1 MDGVLAAGRPTVDPP
16 SESMTGS
23 ITADRAPGAR
33 ELALLATTVS
43 GVVAVTL
50 FGAVLALLARGL
62 SGGFS
67 VSALSAVI
75 LVILASA
82 VLAVAVIAVR
92 ACLRNDPRSSQAG
105 ADTRSGI
112 EAVAPSPPTE
122 SPVADRIPVATAP
135 SPMAAPWADGRL
147 VQRLERY
154 ERTASDGS
162 AAEAAV
168 GRVVARFE
176 EGARTAVVH
185 VGFCP
190 PFNAMPRVT
199 VSTECDGLEVALSAA
214 EVLPWGVR
222 IEGRL
227 EEPAEAT
234 VDVEVDLVAVPPGV
248 T

>member
-1 MDGVLAAGRPTVDPP
+1 MDGVLAAGRPTVDSPR
-16 SESMTGS
+16 ESMA
-23 ITADRAPGAR
+23 ADRASGAR
-33 ELALLATTVS
+33 ELAMLATTVS
-43 GVVAVTL
+43 VVVAVTL

-62 SGGFS
+62 SGGFT
-67 VSALSAVI
+67 VSPRSAAI
-75 LVILASA
+75 LVVLASA
-82 VLAVAVIAVR
+82 VLAVAVTAVR
-92 ACLRNDPRSSQAG
+92 ACLRTDLRSSRPGAG
-105 ADTRSGI
+105 THSGSKP
-112 EAVAPSPPTE
+112 VAPAPPTE
-122 SPVADRIPVATAP
+122 SPAADRIPVATP
-135 SPMAAPWADGRL
+135 SSPMAAPWTDGRL

-162 AAEAAV
+162 ATEAAV

-227 EEPAEAT
+227 EEPAEAP
-234 VDVEVDLVAVPPGV
+234 VDVEVDLVAVPPG
-248 T
+248 TT

>member
-1 MDGVLAAGRPTVDPP
+1 MDGVLAAGRPTVDSPRV
-16 SESMTGS
+16 SM
-23 ITADRAPGAR
+23 TADRASGAR
-33 ELALLATTVS
+33 ELAVLATTVS
-43 GVVAVTL
+43 LVVAVTL
-50 FGAVLALLARGL
+50 FGAVLVLLARGL
-62 SGGFS
+62 SGGFA
-67 VSALSAVI
+67 VSARSAAF
-75 LVILASA
+75 LVVLASA
-82 VLAVAVIAVR
+82 VLAVAGTAVR
-92 ACLRNDPRSSQAG
+92 ACLRADPRSFRPGAG
-105 ADTRSGI
+105 RLSGI
-112 EAVAPSPPTE
+112 KPVAPALPTE
-122 SPVADRIPVATAP
+122 SPAAARIPVATAP
-135 SPMAAPWADGRL
+135 SPMPAPWADGRL

-190 PFNAMPRVT
+190 PFNAIPRVT

-227 EEPAEAT
+227 EEPAEAP